1 MPASLAAS
9 ARGKPSSAPAIAC
22 MRAAAARSFSRRA
35 SRRSSSA
42 GRSGRIV
49 SARPPICVLPQ
60 PGWTQP
66 ESLRPASTQ
75 ITSESENS
83 RVGIRNQDVQSGTI
97 RPTVYGWPEPA
108 LGRARRLGGGGAA
121 CAPEVQADGHQ
132 RRAEDGEADRLG
144 PLGDPVELLF
154 EDVAAERK
162 RAGPDE
168 RAEGGPEIEDAAR
181 QLDQPCRY
189 GDRGADTG
197 HE

>member
-22 MRAAAARSFSRRA
+22 RRAAAARSFSRRA

-42 GRSGRIV
+42 GRSVRIV

-83 RVGIRNQDVQSGTI
+83 RVGIRPREVLLVLGGTTQAASLVQ
-97 RPTVYGWPEPA
+97 
-108 LGRARRLGGGGAA
+108 RLGCRPG
-121 CAPEVQADGHQ
+121 VQALAHLLAPSPGQNEVVAAVVVPLPEARTIPHR
-132 RRAEDGEADRLG
+132 RRAGLGVDGLEVGLAVPLEEA
-144 PLGDPVELLF
+144 
-154 EDVAAERK
+154 
-162 RAGPDE
+162 
-168 RAEGGPEIEDAAR
+168 
-181 QLDQPCRY
+181 
-189 GDRGADTG
+189 AD
-197 HE
+197 

>member
-22 MRAAAARSFSRRA
+22 RRAAAARSFSRRA

-42 GRSGRIV
+42 GRSVRIV

-83 RVGIRNQDVQSGTI
+83 RVGISNIVSIPAVVSQDEKIAQRFDALNAQLSQLGNQVSNLA
-97 RPTVYGWPEPA
+97 TVI
-108 LGRARRLGGGGAA
+108 
-121 CAPEVQADGHQ
+121 QAQ
-132 RRAEDGEADRLG
+132 AQ
-144 PLGDPVELLF
+144 LL
-154 EDVAAERK
+154 
-162 RAGPDE
+162 
-168 RAEGGPEIEDAAR
+168 
-181 QLDQPCRY
+181 
-189 GDRGADTG
+189 
-197 HE
+197 